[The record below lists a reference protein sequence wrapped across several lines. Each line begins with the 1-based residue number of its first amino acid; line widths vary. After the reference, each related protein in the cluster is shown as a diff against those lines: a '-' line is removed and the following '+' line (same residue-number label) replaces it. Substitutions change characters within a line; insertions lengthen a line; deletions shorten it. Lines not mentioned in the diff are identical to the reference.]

1 MTSKVFSSLVVAFW
15 LVMMGTLV
23 RVELFP
29 TPAQLQNVPTE
40 RILRR
45 VFSNPEPARM
55 IIFYQ
60 KKPIG
65 YSRLSIVSLTASD
78 PTLAPPTGPHPG
90 MYRVEGDIRIYELPL
105 YETGSQFRLR
115 MNGECDAHYQL
126 QWFSL
131 NGALGANHLNVLGD
145 MQKRKIHWTY
155 DGDSGYDDREI
166 DLNDKSGNAL
176 AGAMGLPAMA
186 NSMLVTGLGMQGK
199 PGGSGGPGG
208 SAAPLQMN
216 VSYGRLPVGELNQ
229 KTYIVES
236 KLNDAIW
243 AKIWVDEQ
251 GEILMVDTSIG
262 LSMRSDLIDGTSY
275 VHPGGMRSRS
285 GSTHQRW
292 NHDRD

>member
-1 MTSKVFSSLVVAFW
+1 MTSKVFSGLVVAFW

-29 TPAQLQNVPTE
+29 APAQFQSVPTD

-65 YSRLSIVSLTASD
+65 YSRLSIVSPTTSD
-78 PTLAPPTGPHPG
+78 PILAPPTGSHPG
-90 MYRVEGDIRIYELPL
+90 IYRVEGEIMIHELPF
-105 YETGSQFRLR
+105 YNSATRFR
-115 MNGECDAHYQL
+115 MYANGECDSHYQL

-131 NGALGANHLNVLGD
+131 KAALGANHVNVLGD
-145 MQKRKIHWTY
+145 MQKRKVHWTY
-155 DGDSGYDDREI
+155 DGDGGYDDREI

-186 NSMLVTGLGMQGK
+186 NSMLMTELGVQGRPGS
-199 PGGSGGPGG
+199 PGGTDS
-208 SAAPLQMN
+208 SAAPFEMK
-216 VSYGRLPVGELNQ
+216 VSYGRLPIGELNQ

-236 KLNDAIW
+236 KLNDGMW

-251 GEILMVDTSIG
+251 GEILLVDTSIG

-275 VHPGGMRSRS
+275 EHLGGMRGRS
-285 GSTHQRW
+285 GSMSHRW